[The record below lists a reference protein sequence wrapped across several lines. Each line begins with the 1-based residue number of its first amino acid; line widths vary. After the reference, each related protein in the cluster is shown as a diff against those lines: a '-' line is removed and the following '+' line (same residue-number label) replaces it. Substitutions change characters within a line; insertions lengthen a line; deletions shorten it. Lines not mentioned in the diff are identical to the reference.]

1 MKELLFD
8 FISRYTTLTE
18 EDKSVLNKLDIFKTY
33 SKGQILLKQG
43 EHASLNYF
51 VLKGCIRQY
60 SIIKGEEKT
69 IEFYT
74 ELKGVSIDDISKG
87 KISEY
92 YLACTE
98 DSLITAASP
107 EMDKEMLIKF
117 PKFNQ
122 VCLKISEE
130 LLIESRQTLAEF
142 KLNSPEER
150 YHNLIISRPDLLQRV
165 PQKYIASY
173 LGITP
178 QSLSRIR
185 ARIINN
191 RQKMI

>member
-18 EDKSVLNKLDIFKTY
+18 EDKSVLNILDIFKSY

-43 EHASLNYF
+43 EYASLNYF

-69 IEFYT
+69 IDFYT
-74 ELKGVSIDDISKG
+74 ELKGVNMDDISKG
-87 KISEY
+87 KVSEY
-92 YLACTE
+92 YLECTE
-98 DSLITAASP
+98 DSLITSASP
-107 EMDKEMLIKF
+107 EMEKEMLTKF
-117 PKFNQ
+117 PKFEQ

-130 LLIESRQTLAEF
+130 LLIESRKTLTEF

-150 YHNLIISRPDLLQRV
+150 YHNLTVSRPDLLQRL

-185 ARIINN
+185 ARIANN
-191 RQKMI
+191 KNK